1 MLLIPTL
8 VLTLTSLVAS
18 SPLLPAR
25 LDVIAPDPRAIFKPE
40 TLALIDSLTK
50 GIGLP
55 GGIVAY
61 TSPQGNGV
69 LAFGNRSDNGEA
81 VTPDVRLI
89 PFYLFPLEK

>member
-8 VLTLTSLVAS
+8 ILTLTSLVAS

-25 LDVIAPDPRAIFKPE
+25 QDVIAPDPRAIFKPE
-40 TLALIDSLTK
+40 TLALIDTLAK
-50 GIGLP
+50 GIGRP

-61 TSPQGNGV
+61 TSPKGDGV
-69 LAFGNRSDNGEA
+69 LTFGNRSDTGEP

-89 PFYLFPLEK
+89 PFYLLPLEK